1 MSAKH
6 RTQHEDTEVPGTRK
20 GWLTTFDAFRVVSYR
35 WFWSS
40 LLSSMAAFNMH
51 LLLRGW
57 LVYELTGSPRAL
69 GLVSASAGVTLIA
82 LAPMGGV
89 VADRVDKR
97 HLMIAA
103 QSASALLAVVVT
115 ILIYTGAIMLWHLV
129 VASVLSGAIFAFNL
143 PARQAIVPELVEKDR
158 IMNAIAIGGGAMHLS
173 RVVFPAVGGL
183 LVSIIGIAGSYSIV
197 VFCYIAAAVLL
208 LRVPPTGVRAVAAS
222 ASVRFHLAEG
232 LSYIRRSSVLVSL
245 LLMAVVP
252 ILLGMPYLMLMPVFA
267 QDVFHVG
274 VRGLGFL
281 MAAVAVG
288 ALVGSFSVASLG
300 DFRRKGLL
308 LLGSVSLFGLGLIL
322 FALSGNFYLS
332 LVVLF
337 CVGVVNTGYLATNN
351 TLIQTNVDDQVR
363 GRVMSIYVMTFG
375 FNGVGVLLVGEV
387 AEHLDAPVA
396 VAIGGALVVLFGLVM
411 LLRQPALR
419 RL

>member
-1 MSAKH
+1 
-6 RTQHEDTEVPGTRK
+6 
-20 GWLTTFDAFRVVSYR
+20 
-35 WFWSS
+35 
-40 LLSSMAAFNMH
+40 
-51 LLLRGW
+51 
-57 LVYELTGSPRAL
+57 
-69 GLVSASAGVTLIA
+69 
-82 LAPMGGV
+82 
-89 VADRVDKR
+89 
-97 HLMIAA
+97 
-103 QSASALLAVVVT
+103 
-115 ILIYTGAIMLWHLV
+115 
-129 VASVLSGAIFAFNL
+129 
-143 PARQAIVPELVEKDR
+143 
-158 IMNAIAIGGGAMHLS
+158 
-173 RVVFPAVGGL
+173 
-183 LVSIIGIAGSYSIV
+183 
-197 VFCYIAAAVLL
+197 
-208 LRVPPTGVRAVAAS
+208 
-222 ASVRFHLAEG
+222 
-232 LSYIRRSSVLVSL
+232 
-245 LLMAVVP
+245 
-252 ILLGMPYLMLMPVFA
+252 MLMPVFA

-281 MAAVAVG
+281 MAAVGVG
-288 ALVGSFSVASLG
+288 ALVGSLSVASLG

-308 LLGSVSLFGLGLIL
+308 LLGPVSLFGLGLIS

-396 VAIGGALVVLFGLVM
+396 VAIGGALVVLFGLAM